1 VPREIDRR
9 TFLRTAGLGAA
20 ALALVGCRDGRRPAP
35 PPVDWAG
42 WWRGQ
47 EPTGQLTFANW
58 PYYIDRTRTGSH
70 PSLDRFSASTGTA
83 VEYVRAIRGNAPFLE
98 KIEPALRAGEPT
110 GYDIIVMTNGLEF
123 SRLLFEDWLTP
134 LDPSRMSSFHQH
146 AGPSVRSPSWDPGN
160 QYTMAWQS
168 GLTGL
173 AFRPEA
179 TEALGRPPDRVADLW
194 DPALAGHV
202 GMMAD
207 LMDLGS
213 VGLLRLGIA
222 PDASFPPDW
231 TLAANELRRQA
242 DAGIVRAYYD
252 QEYVGAIK
260 SGDVWLT
267 QAWSGDIYQLRL
279 EGFVEIEFTMP
290 REGGVQWTDNMAI
303 PKGAEHPADAMALM
317 DFVYH
322 PNIAAM
328 IADWVG
334 YVSPVP
340 EAADLV
346 ADRYGDLEAAQSPL
360 LFPTDDEMAAFQTY
374 PRFEDSEHEALW
386 RSTFQAVVD
395 GH

>member
-1 VPREIDRR
+1 VSRELDRR

-20 ALALVGCRDGRRPAP
+20 ALALAGCRSGRPQAP
-35 PPVDWAG
+35 PPIDWAG
-42 WWRGQ
+42 WWGDQ
-47 EPTGQLTFANW
+47 EPTGQVTFANW
-58 PYYIDRTRTGSH
+58 PYYIDRTRTGTH
-70 PSLDRFSASTGTA
+70 PSLDRFSRGSDTT
-83 VEYVRAIRGNAPFLE
+83 VEYLRPIRGNAPFME
-98 KIEPALRAGEPT
+98 RIEPALRAGDPT
-110 GYDIIVMTNGLEF
+110 GYDIIVMTNGLEL
-123 SRLLFEDWLTP
+123 SRLLFEGWLTP
-134 LDPSRMSSFHQH
+134 LDPARMSSFRRN
-146 AGPSVRSPSWDPGN
+146 ASASVQSPTWDPGN

-179 TEALGRPPDRVADLW
+179 TEALGRRPDRVADLW

-222 PDASFPPDW
+222 PEESFPPDW
-231 TLAANELRRQA
+231 TLAASELRRQA

-252 QEYVGAIK
+252 QEYLGALKRGEI
-260 SGDVWLT
+260 WLG
-267 QAWSGDIYQLRL
+267 QAWSGDIYQIRQ
-279 EGFVEIEFTMP
+279 EGFDEVEFAMP
-290 REGGVQWTDNMAI
+290 LEGGVQWTDNMAI
-303 PKGAEHPADAMALM
+303 PMGAEHPADAMALM
-317 DFVYH
+317 DFVYR
-322 PNIAAM
+322 PSVGAM

-340 EAADLV
+340 AAADIV
-346 ADRYGDLEAAQSPL
+346 EHRYGDRRAARSSL
-360 LFPTDDEMAAFQTY
+360 LFPTDEEMSAFRTY
-374 PRFEDSEHEALW
+374 PRFEDSQHESLW

>member
-1 VPREIDRR
+1 VPGGIDRR

-20 ALALVGCRDGRRPAP
+20 ALALAACRNGRSPAP
-35 PPVDWAG
+35 PPVDWAA
-42 WWRGQ
+42 WWRDQ

-70 PSLDRFSASTGTA
+70 PSLDRFTEATGTA
-83 VEYVRAIRGNAPFLE
+83 VEYVRPIRGNSPFLK
-98 KIEPALRAGEPT
+98 KIEPALTAGEPT

-134 LDPSRMSSFHQH
+134 LDPTRMEAFRRH
-146 AGPSVRSPSWDPGN
+146 ASPSVRSPSWDPGN

-179 TEALGRPPDRVADLW
+179 TEALGRRPDRVADLW

-213 VGLLRLGIA
+213 VGLLQLGI
-222 PDASFPPDW
+222 PPSDSFPPDW
-231 TLAANELRRQA
+231 TLAADELRRQA

-252 QEYVGAIK
+252 QEYLGAIK
-260 SGDVWLT
+260 RGDTWLT
-267 QAWSGDIYQLRL
+267 QAWSGDIYQIRL
-279 EGFVEIEFTMP
+279 EGYVDVEFTMP

-317 DFVYH
+317 DFVYR
-322 PNIAAM
+322 PEIAAM

-340 EAADLV
+340 EAGPLV
-346 ADRYGDLEAAQSPL
+346 ADRYDDVEAARSPL
-360 LFPTDDEMAAFQTY
+360 LFPSEEEMAAFQTY
-374 PRFEDSEHEALW
+374 PRFEDGAHEDLW